1 MEQVQE
7 FSDRESDRA
16 VDATCEDA
24 CPIRVKLISVSLPF
38 LDGRE
43 MLDAFRHR
51 YVLAHYLAFTVAL
64 LVLIYLMGLSAAPI
78 GILYPAILTASLAA
92 MMAGWAYLALM
103 LLVLGPED
111 AARPLAIRLEPGI
124 AAAALAVSGTVG
136 WMQEVMGGGQHPG
149 LGQSLGQLGLAM
161 AWLTLSLVYLM
172 RRTLPRSIR
181 RLRRDRE
188 EAAARRAAL
197 ATRAVAL
204 AEESVAEAADSA
216 AAPDAPVPAPD
227 APVPAPA
234 ESGILA
240 AVLRLEASGNYVTV
254 VTERGRRTVPG
265 PFAAVVARMPQE
277 AGRQV
282 HRSHWVARHAVI
294 GNRRN
299 GRDMQLLTVDG
310 ESVPVSGAKAGSVRA
325 WLGQGAGDRGT

>member
-7 FSDRESDRA
+7 FSDRESDKA

-24 CPIRVKLISVSLPF
+24 CPIRLKLISVSLPF

-92 MMAGWAYLALM
+92 MMVGWAYLALM

-197 ATRAVAL
+197 AARSVAR
-204 AEESVAEAADSA
+204 AEEGVAETADSA
-216 AAPDAPVPAPD
+216 AAPD

-325 WLGQGAGDRGT
+325 WLGQGVGESGT